1 MLGTLAAASCFYWRA
16 YFWPER
22 FGYALDP
29 IGAFLLIVSHIF
41 DFAYPF
47 VYSAIR
53 RKESTHDESPSKN
66 MKSHHVKHQ

>member
-1 MLGTLAAASCFYWRA
+1 MLGTLAAAGCFYWRA

-22 FGYALDP
+22 FGYAVNP

-53 RKESTHDESPSKN
+53 RKESTHDGPSSN
-66 MKSHHVKHQ
+66 NVKSHRVKYQ